1 MASCWPRLG
10 STPTCGPASRRPLPP
25 PSARSRLPSRRP
37 SARKVISVSPS
48 SAAASG
54 SWRGLIP
61 IFAACAVMGL
71 QAGAA
76 LPLVPLTLEREGV
89 DKLTIGIVTST
100 WAIGMLTFGTRIP
113 RLASRFGAVPVIVAA
128 AVAGAIVNTAYTL
141 TSGPIAWGILTFL
154 HGVVGGVPWVVSEIW
169 MNTVVDE
176 SRRGRVMGVYGM
188 MVAIG
193 MAIGPLVL
201 QVTGVYGPTPF
212 LAAAALGLLVALPL
226 LPYWRTAPRIR
237 YSADSN
243 FSAVMR
249 VAPLAM
255 FAAFACGLGEQVAF
269 SFLPVY
275 AVGAGVSA
283 QTGALWLSAFVIGNV
298 VFQWPI
304 GWMADRFDRRA
315 VLAGCALA
323 SALLVGLLPLVPGTS
338 PAVLAVALALLGQR
352 MKGGDI
358 ARANTAF
365 SLIYILG
372 GFIGRPATGGAMDAF
387 GEPGLGGTLA
397 FFYLAATLAAVISWR
412 RKAV

>member
-1 MASCWPRLG
+1 MA
-10 STPTCGPASRRPLPP
+10 
-25 PSARSRLPSRRP
+25 
-37 SARKVISVSPS
+37 
-48 SAAASG
+48 
-54 SWRGLIP
+54 
-61 IFAACAVMGL
+61 MGL
-71 QAGAA
+71 QAGTAM
-76 LPLVPLTLEREGV
+76 PLVPLTLEREGV
-89 DKLTIGIVTST
+89 DKLTIGIVTAT
-100 WAIGMLTFGTRIP
+100 WAIGMLAFGTRIP
-113 RLASRFGAVPVIVAA
+113 GLASRFGAARVIVMA
-128 AVAGAIVNTAYTL
+128 AVAGATINVAYTL

-201 QVTGVYGPTPF
+201 QVVGVYGPTPF
-212 LAAAALGLLVALPL
+212 LAAAALGLLVAVPL
-226 LPYWRTAPRIR
+226 LPHWSTAPRIR

-243 FSAVMR
+243 FAAVVR

-283 QTGALWLSAFVIGNV
+283 QTGTLWLSAFVIGNC

-304 GWMADRFDRRA
+304 GWLADHADRRA

-323 SALLVGLLPLVPGTS
+323 SMALVGALPLVPGTS
-338 PAVLAVALALLGQR
+338 PAVIAVVLLWGGISFSIYPVALALLGQR

-372 GFIGRPATGGAMDAF
+372 GLVGRPLTGGAMDAF
-387 GEPGLGGTLA
+387 GEPGLGWTLA
-397 FFYLAATLAAVISWR
+397 FFYLAAGAAALASLQR
-412 RKAV
+412 RAA